1 MKKTMMALRRLV
13 TLTLVWGLAAFYG
26 IQAVAAMIEHRQL
39 RNELAQ
45 LHSQYDNDLENYSNE
60 LAHGERIRKDEQY
73 QIDLLK
79 KNFGYSEPD
88 ETPVIILPEQQ

>member
-13 TLTLVWGLAAFYG
+13 TLALVWGLAVFYG
-26 IQAVAAMIEHRQL
+26 VQAVAAMLEHRQL
-39 RNELAQ
+39 RAELVQ
-45 LHSQYDNDLENYSNE
+45 LHSQYDSDLETYSDE

-79 KNFGYSEPD
+79 KKFGYSEPD